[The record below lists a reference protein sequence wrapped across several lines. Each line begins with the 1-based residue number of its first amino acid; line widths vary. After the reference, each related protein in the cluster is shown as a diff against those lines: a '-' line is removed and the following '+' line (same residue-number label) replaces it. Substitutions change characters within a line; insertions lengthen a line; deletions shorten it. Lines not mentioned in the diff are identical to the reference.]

1 MDLVRV
7 AAMAQAPIN
16 VRLSADRL
24 RELELRARA
33 RNMPLRTL
41 AQRYLEEGM
50 RIEAHPLIRFV
61 DGAYGRSATLV
72 GTDFDVWQII
82 WHATGVD
89 GAPAGMQDIVGT
101 TELNE
106 TQIQA
111 ALDYHKAFS
120 AEIDGQLELA
130 AMNTRGSRGSR

>member
-1 MDLVRV
+1 
-7 AAMAQAPIN
+7 MAQAPIN
-16 VRLSADRL
+16 VRLSAERL

-50 RIEAHPLIRFV
+50 RVEAHPLIRFV
-61 DGAYGRSATLV
+61 DGAYGRSATIV

-82 WHATGVD
+82 WHARGVER
-89 GAPAGMQDIVGT
+89 APVGMQDIVGRT
-101 TELNE
+101 GLTE

-111 ALDYHKAFS
+111 AVDYHKAFS
-120 AEIDGQLELA
+120 AEIEGQLELA
-130 AMNTRGSRGSR
+130 AMNTPGSRGSR